1 MGMGFLV
8 PMMCRAECSRGW
20 GGGRGGARGG
30 ARGRGRYL
38 SGAEEAAVAVIR
50 WAHGMHPHKPL
61 LPPEAE
67 FPASSFLLR
76 LPKRPDGSLDQG
88 TFPLIPP
95 PDRFPSQLV
104 RDTLVP
110 LYFQ

>member
-1 MGMGFLV
+1 MGVGTG
-8 PMMCRAECSRGW
+8 AEA
-20 GGGRGGARGG
+20 GGRGE
-30 ARGRGRYL
+30 GRYL
-38 SGAEEAAVAVIR
+38 SGAEQAAVAVIG

-88 TFPLIPP
+88 TLPLIPP
-95 PDRFPSQLV
+95 PRQ
-104 RDTLVP
+104 VP
-110 LYFQ
+110 ISACGGHTGAPYFQ